1 MNNINLKEHLY
12 SALQGFGLGGIVMAY
27 ITNYNR
33 SQLPI
38 ALLCLIFSIVCRFG
52 SKK

>member
-1 MNNINLKEHLY
+1 MIRVREHLY
-12 SALQGFGLGGIVMAY
+12 TALQGFAGGAIVMAY

-38 ALLCLIFSIVCRFG
+38 AVLCLLFSIAVRLRPED
-52 SKK
+52 